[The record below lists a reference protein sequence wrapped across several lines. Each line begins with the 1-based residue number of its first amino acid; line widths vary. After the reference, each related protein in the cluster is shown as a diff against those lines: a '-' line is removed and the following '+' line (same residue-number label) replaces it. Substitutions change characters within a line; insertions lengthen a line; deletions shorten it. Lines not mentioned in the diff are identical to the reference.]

1 MTTHSAEKL
10 AQPHDCGPEKHYH
23 HLLAEGIFALQH
35 CNSCHKAI
43 FYPRMVCPHCGGVE
57 LRWEQASG
65 KGTVYSTTVVRRK
78 PEHGGDY
85 NVVLVD
91 LDEGVRLMSRV
102 QDMAPDQVSIGQR
115 VSSLIITEN
124 EAPLLVFTPEA

>member
-1 MTTHSAEKL
+1 MTTCSAEQL
-10 AQPHDCGPEKHYH
+10 AQPKNCGPEKHYH
-23 HLLAEGIFALQH
+23 QLLADGIFAIQH
-35 CNSCHKAI
+35 CNDCNKGI
-43 FYPRMVCPHCGGVE
+43 FYPRMICPHCGATD

-65 KGTVYSTTVVRRK
+65 KGTVYSTTVIRRK

-102 QDMAPDQVSIGQR
+102 QGIAPDQVSIGQR
-115 VSSLIITEN
+115 VSSQIITEN